1 MNFCRPEFQDDP
13 HEIAEQ
19 VWYTYEEEDDKD
31 SIEPKKEEIPI
42 TLWMCKWTQY
52 CMCVCGRGSRG
63 FRCCIVEKAC
73 LVHRRPSAS
82 CSL

>member
-42 TLWMCKWTQY
+42 TLWMCK
-52 CMCVCGRGSRG
+52 
-63 FRCCIVEKAC
+63 
-73 LVHRRPSAS
+73 
-82 CSL
+82 